1 MLKEDEIRTLNHRI
15 KQGDI
20 EAFHTLYTECFEQ
33 LCTYACRFVY
43 DQEEAQDIVQDSF
56 YALWTNLR
64 FYNPDY
70 SVLTYLTQIVKNNC
84 YNYLNSLRIHDE
96 HRDKIIE
103 ALLFSDLHDSEPE
116 EDIRR
121 RLHEVLERTAR
132 ARACHLAGPCAGEKE
147 TENHRRRNG
156 HRRIH
161 RQDPPETR
169 HAGAPHPP
177 QLHFDW
183 DVKPVQS
190 PQSPTAPSQTLQPLP
205 NPPPKGGLIDL
216 MLLFGD
222 IGSRKPVGMLM
233 NRCIGLWKPV
243 GMLVYRC
250 IGLRKPVGILVYRCI
265 GSRKPVGILVY
276 RRIGSRKPVGIL
288 VYRCIGS
295 RKPIGMF
302 MNRCISR
309 RKPFG
314 EPSLTPCTISPPS
327 GEGLGGAARFG
338 RGCRG

>member
-103 ALLFSDLHDSEPE
+103 ALLFSDLHDSEPD

-121 RLHEVLERTAR
+121 RLHEVLDELPERGR
-132 ARACHLAGPCAGEKE
+132 AILLAHVLEKKKLKTIADE
-147 TENHRRRNG
+147 MGIAESTVKTH
-156 HRRIH
+156 
-161 RQDPPETR
+161 PPETR

-183 DVKPVQS
+183 DVKPIHS
-190 PQSPTAPSQTLQPLP
+190 PQSPAAPP
-205 NPPPKGGLIDL
+205 NPCSPSHPP
-216 MLLFGD
+216 
-222 IGSRKPVGMLM
+222 
-233 NRCIGLWKPV
+233 
-243 GMLVYRC
+243 
-250 IGLRKPVGILVYRCI
+250 
-265 GSRKPVGILVY
+265 
-276 RRIGSRKPVGIL
+276 
-288 VYRCIGS
+288 
-295 RKPIGMF
+295 
-302 MNRCISR
+302 
-309 RKPFG
+309 
-314 EPSLTPCTISPPS
+314 
-327 GEGLGGAARFG
+327 EGRAY
-338 RGCRG
+338 